1 MIARLLLQN
10 AVWTAGMALLLLAPA
25 GTLRWPQAWVFLA
38 TIAALGIGCGLYLA
52 KTDPALL
59 RERMR
64 PPVQDDQ
71 PAADKAFVAAFGFAA
86 LMWFLLM
93 GLERRAGRAGMPLPI
108 EATGWGLILLS
119 TLVIMAALR
128 ANSFAVPVIRL
139 QQDRQQQVVDH
150 GPYALV
156 RHPMYSGVALFFL
169 GMPLLLGSRWGLA
182 MVPLLIALFAI
193 RTVIEERA
201 LRQGLPG
208 YADYAA
214 RVRYRLA
221 PGLW

>member
-38 TIAALGIGCGLYLA
+38 TIATLGIGCGLYLA
-52 KTDPALL
+52 RTDPALL

-64 PPVQDDQ
+64 APVQDEQ
-71 PAADKAFVAAFGFAA
+71 PAADKAFVAVFGFAA
-86 LMWFLLM
+86 LMWFLLI
-93 GLERRAGRAGMPLPI
+93 GLERRAGRAGMPLPV
-108 EATGWGLILLS
+108 EAAGWVLILLS

-128 ANSFAVPVIRL
+128 ANSFAAPVIKL
-139 QQDRQQQVVDH
+139 QDERHHQVADR
-150 GPYALV
+150 GAYAFV
-156 RHPMYSGVALFFL
+156 RHPMYSGVVLYFC
-169 GMPLLLGSRWGLA
+169 GMPLLLGSIWGLA
-182 MVPLLIALFAI
+182 MVPLLVALFAI
-193 RTVIEERA
+193 RTEIEERA
-201 LRQGLPG
+201 LRRGLPG

>member
-10 AVWTAGMALLLLAPA
+10 AVWTAGMAVLLLAPA
-25 GTLRWPQAWVFLA
+25 GTLRWPEAWVYLA
-38 TIAALGIGCGLYLA
+38 SIAALGVSCGLYLA

-64 PPVQDDQ
+64 APVQDDQ

-86 LMWFLLM
+86 LIWFLLM
-93 GLERRAGRAGMPLPI
+93 GLERRAGRAGMALPL
-108 EATGWGLILLS
+108 EAAGWLLILLS

-128 ANSFAVPVIRL
+128 ANSFAAPVIKL
-139 QQDRQQQVVDH
+139 QDERQHQVADR
-150 GPYALV
+150 GPYAWV
-156 RHPMYSGVALFFL
+156 RHPMYSGVALYFV
-169 GMPLLLGSRWGLA
+169 GMPLLLGSSWGLA

-193 RTVIEERA
+193 RTEIEERA
-201 LRQGLPG
+201 LRRGLPG

-214 RVRYRLA
+214 RVRYRLV

>member
-1 MIARLLLQN
+1 MIARLVLQN

-64 PPVQDDQ
+64 APVQDEQ

-86 LMWFLLM
+86 LIWFLLM
-93 GLERRAGRAGMPLPI
+93 GLERRAGRTGMPLPV
-108 EATGWGLILLS
+108 EAAGWVLILLS
-119 TLVIMAALR
+119 TLVIMAAMR
-128 ANSFAVPVIRL
+128 ANSFAAPVIKL
-139 QQDRQQQVVDH
+139 QDERHHQVADR
-150 GPYALV
+150 GPYAWV
-156 RHPMYSGVALFFL
+156 RHPMYSGVTLYFV
-169 GMPLLLGSRWGLA
+169 GMPLLLGSKWGLA

-193 RTVIEERA
+193 RTEIEERA
-201 LRQGLPG
+201 LRRGLPG
-208 YADYAA
+208 YTDYAA
-214 RVRYRLA
+214 RVRYRLV

>member
-1 MIARLLLQN
+1 MIARLVLQN

-64 PPVQDDQ
+64 APVQDEQ
-71 PAADKAFVAAFGFAA
+71 PAADKAFIAAFGFAA
-86 LMWFLLM
+86 LLWFLLM
-93 GLERRAGRAGMPLPI
+93 GLERRAGRAGMPLPV
-108 EATGWGLILLS
+108 EAAGWLLILLS
-119 TLVIMAALR
+119 TAVIMAAMR
-128 ANSFAVPVIRL
+128 ANSFAAPVIKL
-139 QQDRQQQVVDH
+139 QDERHHQVADR
-150 GPYALV
+150 GPYAWV
-156 RHPMYSGVALFFL
+156 RHPMYSGVTLYFV
-169 GMPLLLGSRWGLA
+169 GMPLLLGSSWGLA

-193 RTVIEERA
+193 RTEIEERA
-201 LRQGLPG
+201 LRRGLPG

-214 RVRYRLA
+214 RVRYRLV

>member
-1 MIARLLLQN
+1 
-10 AVWTAGMALLLLAPA
+10 
-25 GTLRWPQAWVFLA
+25 VFLA

-64 PPVQDDQ
+64 APVQDDQ
-71 PAADKAFVAAFGFAA
+71 PTADKVFVAAFGFAA
-86 LMWFLLM
+86 LLWFLLM
-93 GLERRAGRAGMPLPI
+93 GLERRAGRVGMPLPVEI
-108 EATGWGLILLS
+108 IGFVLILLS
-119 TLVIMAALR
+119 TLVIMAAMR
-128 ANSFAVPVIRL
+128 ANSFAVPAVRV
-139 QQDRQQQVVDH
+139 QQDRHHQVADR
-150 GPYALV
+150 GPYAYV
-156 RHPMYSGVALFFL
+156 RHPMYSGVALYLL
-169 GMPLLLGSRWGLA
+169 GMPLLLGSTWGLS
-182 MVPLLIALFAI
+182 MVPILVALFAI

-201 LRQGLPG
+201 LREGLPG